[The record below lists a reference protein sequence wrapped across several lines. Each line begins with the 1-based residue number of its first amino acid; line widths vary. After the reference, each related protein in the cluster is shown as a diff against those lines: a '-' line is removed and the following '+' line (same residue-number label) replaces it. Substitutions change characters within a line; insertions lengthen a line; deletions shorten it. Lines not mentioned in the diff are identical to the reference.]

1 MSETYD
7 RILTELEACK
17 SEKSKERAYDRAGR
31 CLHDVEKSKQL
42 SFKEKYQLFQKYVEV
57 LRQFG

>member
-17 SEKSKERAYDRAGR
+17 SEKSKSRAYDRAER
-31 CLHDVEKSKQL
+31 CVHEIEKAHI
-42 SFKEKYQLFQKYVEV
+42 SFKEKYQLFLVYVEI